1 MSEQAT
7 RPSARSL
14 VGDVL
19 DHLTNLVRGE
29 VNLARAEVSETLY
42 TAGAALGM
50 IAGGVVLA
58 ITALN
63 VLAAALVSALTEW
76 GLQAGW
82 AALIVGLIFAVVAFV
97 LARKGISDLSASSL
111 APKRT
116 VRNVRRD
123 ANVVR
128 ETYNEQ

>member
-111 APKRT
+111 APRRT